1 VDDEVAPATNQDPA
15 SSRIDVALREVM
27 DQPATRSDD
36 REGLRVLGSGGPVA
50 VRVEVLSAS
59 LGVTKGGF
67 YGQFGSRDAFL
78 EALLDT
84 WEREST
90 HDVRQR
96 VEAEGG
102 DPRRKLRR
110 AGIMTFSSERLLPV
124 DLAIREWARRDPD
137 VAARLKRVDGQRMG
151 YLRELFTTIVGTRP
165 NDVEARSVLAFCLA
179 IGHHFLAAEHGP
191 FSRKT
196 VLQQAMRILVDE
208 DARAAEVEPG

>member
-1 VDDEVAPATNQDPA
+1 MVAVTRTTREQW
-15 SSRIDVALREVM
+15 ID
-27 DQPATRSDD
+27 
-36 REGLRVLGSGGPVA
+36 EGLRALASGGPEA

-67 YGQFGSRDAFL
+67 YGQFGSREAFL
-78 EALLDT
+78 QALLET

-110 AGIMTFSSERLLPV
+110 AGVMTFSSDRLLPV
-124 DLAIREWARRDPD
+124 DLAVREWARRDPG
-137 VAARLKRVDGQRMG
+137 VAARLKRVDEQRMG
-151 YLRELFTTIVGTRP
+151 YLRELFTSIVGSGP
-165 NDVEARSVLAFCLA
+165 KDVEARSVLAFCLA

-191 FSRKT
+191 FSRNT
-196 VLQQAMRILVDE
+196 VLQQAMGILVDQE
-208 DARAAEVEPG
+208 LEPG

>member
-1 VDDEVAPATNQDPA
+1 MRTPVSPGPATLTDMVAVTRTTRAQW
-15 SSRIDVALREVM
+15 ID
-27 DQPATRSDD
+27 
-36 REGLRVLGSGGPVA
+36 EGLRALAAGGPEA
-50 VRVEVLSAS
+50 VRVEALSAS

-67 YGQFGSRDAFL
+67 YGQFRSRDAFL

-110 AGIMTFSSERLLPV
+110 AGVMTFSSDRLLPV
-124 DLAIREWARRDPD
+124 DLAVREWARRDPS
-137 VAARLKRVDGQRMG
+137 VAARLKRVDEQRMQ
-151 YLRELFTTIVGTRP
+151 YLRELFTSIVDSGHK
-165 NDVEARSVLAFCLA
+165 DVEARSVLAFCLA

-191 FSRKT
+191 FSRDT
-196 VLQQAMRILVDE
+196 VLRQAMGILVD
-208 DARAAEVEPG
+208 VEKESG

>member
-1 VDDEVAPATNQDPA
+1 MRTPVSPGPVTLTDMVAVTRTTRAQW
-15 SSRIDVALREVM
+15 ID
-27 DQPATRSDD
+27 
-36 REGLRVLGSGGPVA
+36 EGLRALAAGGPEA

-67 YGQFGSRDAFL
+67 YGQFRSRDAFL

-110 AGIMTFSSERLLPV
+110 AGVMTFSSDRLLPV
-124 DLAIREWARRDPD
+124 DLAVREWARRDPS
-137 VAARLKRVDGQRMG
+137 VAARLKRVDEQRMQ
-151 YLRELFTTIVGTRP
+151 YLRELFTSIVDSGHK
-165 NDVEARSVLAFCLA
+165 DVEARSVLAFCLA

-191 FSRKT
+191 FSRDT
-196 VLQQAMRILVDE
+196 VLRQAMGILVDE
-208 DARAAEVEPG
+208 EKESG